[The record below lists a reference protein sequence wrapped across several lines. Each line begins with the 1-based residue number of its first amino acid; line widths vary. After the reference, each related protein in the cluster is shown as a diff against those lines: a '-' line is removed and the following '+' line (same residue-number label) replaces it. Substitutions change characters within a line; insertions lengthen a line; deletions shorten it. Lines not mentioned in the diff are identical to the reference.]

1 MAYTWKDGELI
12 TAEKLN
18 NTGSGGLTIVN
29 VVADGSDNAPP
40 VVRSIDKTPGEII
53 AAIEAGN
60 YVIARVVINYPD
72 ASYPDLYFLNPPKQ
86 ASFPDDESSKT
97 LLFSSEDCKLMIP
110 RDESLPVRLLVL
122 DSSNDDDS
130 EPAA

>member
-60 YVIARVVINYPD
+60 YVIARVVINYPN
-72 ASYPDLYFLNPPKQ
+72 APYPQLCFLNPPAQ
-86 ASFPDDESSKT
+86 ASFPDDGTSPI
-97 LLFSSEDCKLMIP
+97 LLFTSEDVDLIIP
-110 RDESLPVRLLVL
+110 RDESLPAEISLSGG
-122 DSSNDDDS
+122 SSPGQ
-130 EPAA
+130 EA